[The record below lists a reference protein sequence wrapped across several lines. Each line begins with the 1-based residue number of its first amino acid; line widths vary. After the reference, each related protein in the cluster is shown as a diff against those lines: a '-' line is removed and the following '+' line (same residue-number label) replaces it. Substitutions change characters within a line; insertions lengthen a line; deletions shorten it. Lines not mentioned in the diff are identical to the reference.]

1 MSLHGK
7 VIAWFALF
15 ASVLVT
21 LFVLGDYYQSTRAL
35 RIALEARAE
44 ALARQAA
51 TDIERRYESA
61 EVELRELGHA
71 VAGGVSARPASLDDY
86 AAILV
91 FRDGTLVTQ
100 MAGAA
105 ERVSPGAC
113 APASVPFLIEFVD
126 AAGHQYRVEASMPGT
141 RFFSSISSVSARI
154 GHTGATSVLR
164 SADGS
169 LLFDHGC
176 GIRAGEVPLD
186 LEAGIGEHVRA
197 PENADRSAWIAE
209 VMPEKDRPYPVAI
222 VRAKHPEWSV
232 AVALDHAAWAAPF
245 VVARTQYL
253 AIMIVIM
260 IATLLFTLRMIRNDM
275 QRLTAISRAADAIGL
290 GRLDVWLP
298 PPTGDEVGRLSL
310 ALGQMV
316 NRLGSTMRQLEIN
329 AGMAAVG
336 EMATYLSHEIR
347 NPLSSIR
354 LNLQMLQR
362 DLRTG
367 TAPADGE
374 EMVGLCLTEM
384 QRLNDVVN
392 TVLDMGRKT
401 RQQQGVCDAHEVVND
416 TVLVMKEK
424 FASRGVEVETRFGA
438 LDSDVGMDAAK
449 LKSVLINLLLNSVD
463 AVAHA
468 AEKRITVTTEQLE
481 LPEGTHLELR
491 VLDSGPGVPPHLE
504 TQIFEPFF
512 TTKTTGSGIG
522 LATALRIVKECGG
535 SLRCTVADE
544 GHPGGEFIMDLP
556 LTQATPRLS
565 RPAAMAAVG

>member
-15 ASVLVT
+15 ASVVVT

-71 VAGGVSARPASLDDY
+71 VAGGVSAQPESLEDY
-86 AAILV
+86 ASILV
-91 FRDGTLVTQ
+91 FRDGVLAAQ
-100 MAGAA
+100 MAGAT

-113 APASVPFLIEFVD
+113 APASVPFLVEFAD
-126 AAGHQYRVEASMPGT
+126 ASGHKYRVEANMPGT
-141 RFFSSISSVSARI
+141 RFFASISSVTARI

-164 SADGS
+164 SDDGS

-176 GIRAGEVPLD
+176 GIRAGDVPLE

-197 PENADRSAWIAE
+197 AANVNRRAWIAE

-222 VRAKHPEWSV
+222 VRARHPEWAV
-232 AVALDHAAWAAPF
+232 AVALDHAMWAAPF

-260 IATLLFTLRMIRNDM
+260 ILALLFTMRMIRNDM
-275 QRLTAISRAADAIGL
+275 QRLTAISRAADAIGH

-316 NRLGSTMRQLEIN
+316 NRLGSTMRQMEIN

-362 DLRTG
+362 DLRG
-367 TAPADGE
+367 GRAPDDGE

-401 RQQQGVCDAHEVVND
+401 RQQQGVCDAHAVVND
-416 TVLVMKEK
+416 TVQVMNSK
-424 FASRGVEVETRFGA
+424 FTSHGVEVETRFGA
-438 LDSDVGMDAAK
+438 LTADVAIDGAK

-463 AVAHA
+463 AVDDSP
-468 AEKRITVTTEQLE
+468 EKRIIVTTEQLE
-481 LPEGTHLELR
+481 LPEGAHLELR
-491 VLDSGPGVPPHLE
+491 VLDSGPGVPAHLE

-522 LATALRIVKECGG
+522 LATALRIVNECGG
-535 SLRCTVADE
+535 SLRCAAAAD

-556 LTQATPRLS
+556 LVEVTPRMF
-565 RPAAMAAVG
+565 RPAAMAAAG

>member
-35 RIALEARAE
+35 GIALEARAE
-44 ALARQAA
+44 ALARQVA
-51 TDIERRYESA
+51 TDIERRYEGA
-61 EVELRELGHA
+61 EIELRELGHA

-91 FRDGTLVTQ
+91 FRDGKLVTQ
-100 MAGAA
+100 LAGAA

-113 APASVPFLIEFVD
+113 APASVPFLIAFTD
-126 AAGHQYRVEASMPGT
+126 AVGHKYRVEASMPGT
-141 RFFSSISSVSARI
+141 RFFAPIASVSARL
-154 GHTGATSVLR
+154 GHTGATSVMR
-164 SADGS
+164 SSDGT

-176 GIRAGEVPLD
+176 GIRGGNVPLQ
-186 LEAGIGEHVRA
+186 LESGIGDHVRA
-197 PENADRSAWIAE
+197 PENADRQAWIAE

-232 AVALDHAAWAAPF
+232 AVALDHATWAAPF

-260 IATLLFTLRMIRNDM
+260 ILALLFTMRMIRNDM
-275 QRLTAISRAADAIGL
+275 QRLTAISQAADAIGH

-316 NRLGSTMRQLEIN
+316 NRLGSTMRQMEIN

-362 DLRTG
+362 DLRGGAT
-367 TAPADGE
+367 PDDGE

-401 RQQQGVCDAHEVVND
+401 RQQLGVCDAHEVVND
-416 TVLVMKEK
+416 TVQVMKSK
-424 FASRGVEVETRFGA
+424 FASHGVEVEMRFGA
-438 LDSDVGMDAAK
+438 MESDVGVEAAK

-463 AVAHA
+463 AIADSP
-468 AEKRITVTTEQLE
+468 EKRVIVTTEQLE
-481 LPEGTHLELR
+481 LPEGSQLELR
-491 VLDSGPGVPPHLE
+491 VLDSGPGVPAHLE
-504 TQIFEPFF
+504 TEVFEPFF

-535 SLRCTVADE
+535 SLRCVPADE
-544 GHPGGEFIMDLP
+544 THEGGEFIIDLP
-556 LTQATPRLS
+556 LVESQLRLS